1 MQRRFET
8 VPGIVAVNLQGISN
22 PPWTKGALR

>member
-8 VPGIVAVNLQGISN
+8 VPGIVVVNLQEISD
-22 PPWTKGALR
+22 PPWNKGNLR